1 MATAKKPLSKFRATT
16 DIFPSVAVHTY
27 VTCMPQLRK
36 CSYVATATFLDHDE
50 VQKTDLKPLQL
61 VKSE

>member
-1 MATAKKPLSKFRATT
+1 MR
-16 DIFPSVAVHTY
+16 
-27 VTCMPQLRK
+27 QLRK
-36 CSYVATATFLDHDE
+36 CSNVVTATFLDHDE